1 MHTIL
6 IGLRGCGKTTAGR
19 MAASAL
25 KRPFVDLDDR
35 TTTVAGLSASRCFA
49 ERGEVAW
56 RAAEARAL
64 QEALEASSP
73 TILSL
78 GGGTPTAPRAEVALR
93 IAREEHGHAIAWL
106 DASAETLAAR
116 IAGDEDR
123 PALTDLA
130 PLEEMIEIDRRR
142 RPIFERIADRRI
154 DVDGESI
161 AMTAGAVIAL
171 ATRG

>member
-19 MAASAL
+19 LAASAL
-25 KRPFVDLDDR
+25 NRAFIDLDDR
-35 TTTVAGLSASRCFA
+35 TSALVGLSASRCFA

-56 RAAEARAL
+56 REAEARSLQQAL
-64 QEALEASSP
+64 AETSP
-73 TILSL
+73 TIMSL
-78 GGGTPTAPRAEVALR
+78 GGGTPTAPRAEVILQ

-106 DASAETLAAR
+106 DATAETLARR
-116 IAGDEDR
+116 IAGDDDR
-123 PALTDLA
+123 PALTDL
-130 PLEEMIEIDRRR
+130 PPMEEMIEIDRRR

-154 DVDGESI
+154 DVDDESI
-161 AMTAGAVIAL
+161 ATTAGAVIAL